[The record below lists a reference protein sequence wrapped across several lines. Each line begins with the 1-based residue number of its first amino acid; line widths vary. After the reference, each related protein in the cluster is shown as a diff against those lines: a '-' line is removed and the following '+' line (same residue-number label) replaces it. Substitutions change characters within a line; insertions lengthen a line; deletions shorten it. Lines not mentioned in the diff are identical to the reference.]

1 MVTWVAYCPT
11 CKEELAQAPNGALM
25 EAVANR
31 HADETGHQVILGFF
45 LGPLE
50 GVNGGVPE
58 TPSVQ
63 TLAGEG
69 GAAVAGRAGCQGS
82 HLPLL

>member
-31 HADETGHQVILGFF
+31 HADETGTSG
-45 LGPLE
+45 
-50 GVNGGVPE
+50 
-58 TPSVQ
+58 SSW
-63 TLAGEG
+63 
-69 GAAVAGRAGCQGS
+69 GRS
-82 HLPLL
+82 KV